1 MSKETSANNTSTA
14 GETGD
19 GDAAAQIAATN
30 EAAANANAATADAN
44 ASAAAAAEKSY
55 TRAELDKV
63 VAKAIKDAEK
73 KTADAEA
80 KAKLSEEERAK
91 AETSELRGQLRER
104 DARDAVKDEAGRLG
118 VKNANA
124 LYRIVKDDLE
134 FDDKGNISNLK
145 DVLETAKTDFPELF
159 DAKPRQGI
167 DAGTGGGAAPAT
179 NSFDNQI
186 RKALGY

>member
-1 MSKETSANNTSTA
+1 MSKETSANNTSTTA
-14 GETGD
+14 GTGD
-19 GDAAAQIAATN
+19 GDTAAQIAATN

-44 ASAAAAAEKSY
+44 APTAAEKSY

-159 DAKPRQGI
+159 DTKPRQGI
-167 DAGTGGGAAPAT
+167 DAGTGGGAQPST